1 MSQNITMQAYT
12 NRHIWKIT
20 YPLLI
25 SLLME
30 NLIGLTDVAFLGR
43 VGDVELGASALAG
56 VYFMAIFMLGFGFS
70 IGVQILIARRNGEDA
85 PEKSAKSFNRDYCSC
100 CVLPL

>member
-1 MSQNITMQAYT
+1 MQAYT

-70 IGVQILIARRNGEDA
+70 I
-85 PEKSAKSFNRDYCSC
+85 C
-100 CVLPL
+100 